1 MDSRKIF
8 NKRDLKEKKKED
20 HKKSKPIQNIQ
31 EDELIENKKQ

>member
-20 HKKSKPIQNIQ
+20 KKKSKH
-31 EDELIENKKQ
+31 ELNNKDD

>member
-20 HKKSKPIQNIQ
+20 QKKSKH
-31 EDELIENKKQ
+31 ELNNKDD

>member
-20 HKKSKPIQNIQ
+20 QKKSKHINNNK
-31 EDELIENKKQ
+31 DDHLIESK

>member
-20 HKKSKPIQNIQ
+20 QKKSKHVLN
-31 EDELIENKKQ
+31 NKDD